1 LHHGRFEGS
10 RNPIKAALN
19 AVLIPGG
26 RGKTMETPCPKCG
39 TLKTESVRHGLIYK
53 TLWGMGYHLRRCS
66 FCNRW
71 RLQPRGD
78 NNRPHPNDL
87 TAEKLTEHFNRRI
100 AASRRRDAALAG
112 AGAVAVGAGVVSV
125 ASAEPA
131 PRRNIAQSRAAVS
144 SVEAEPA
151 ARPIGAQSRAA
162 ISVAEVEPTAE
173 YAACPRCGNM
183 KYRRSRRR
191 WYERW
196 LDRPK
201 MARCLKCSHRYPHPD

>member
-1 LHHGRFEGS
+1 
-10 RNPIKAALN
+10 
-19 AVLIPGG
+19 
-26 RGKTMETPCPKCG
+26 METPCPRCG
-39 TLKTESVRHGLIYK
+39 TLKTESVRHGFIYK

-87 TAEKLTEHFNRRI
+87 TAEELTEHFNRRI

-112 AGAVAVGAGVVSV
+112 AGAVAMGAGVAAV

-131 PRRNIAQSRAAVS
+131 PRRNIAQSRVAVS
-144 SVEAEPA
+144 RVEAEPA
-151 ARPIGAQSRAA
+151 ARPMGAQSRAAVGVAEAGPAARPASAQSRAA
-162 ISVAEVEPTAE
+162 ISVAGVEPATE
-173 YAACPRCGNM
+173 YAACPKCGNM